1 MTDSARGSD
10 KWAKYTLDV
19 FLEEATRAVER
30 GRRVYCNI
38 LIAYPRVFDKLPQKL
53 AHYGTRK
60 NRPWTVE
67 LSKCGEEDL
76 YVVNFQHKDSDK
88 TIPFLWKVIRD
99 DKYVT
104 ILSFSLD
111 KHAEIR
117 KSLYS
122 LVGVTRGLWFAWLGS
137 YFLENLDR
145 FARKYLSED
154 AEALASLA
162 SEIDERKQQ
171 PRKVRSYPMPR
182 RRYIPLEELR
192 EVNRDNYE
200 RTGDITKYSTMR
212 YRINSKTKNIAF
224 TISVTDRS
232 KVMFEKGDFTV
243 FVSLLK
249 PMVIEV
255 RRILDVLRREYRTTE
270 EERKLFGKV
279 MTVRSPK
286 VIDTLV
292 YRRPESA
299 KKWFKE
305 IIELFGSDNEDE
317 KLVNFTLLSGNPYF
331 LSHVIDVEN
340 GSSIYLSATSDELRI
355 APAEKHPNESMM
367 AKVIDILQ
375 RRIDPT
381 ISVS

>member
-1 MTDSARGSD
+1 MTSSD
-10 KWAKYTLDV
+10 KYAKYTLDV
-19 FLEEATRAVER
+19 FLEEATRSVKR

-53 AHYGTRK
+53 EHYGTRK

-67 LSKCGEEDL
+67 LSQCGEEDL
-76 YVVNFQHKDSDK
+76 YLVNFQHKDSDK
-88 TIPFLWKVIRD
+88 AVPFLWKIIRD

-111 KHAEIR
+111 KHSEIR

-137 YFLENLDR
+137 NFLENLDR

-154 AEALASLA
+154 AEVLGSLA
-162 SEIDERKQQ
+162 SEIVERKMQ

-212 YRINSKTKNIAF
+212 YRINSKAKNIAF

-243 FVSLLK
+243 FASLLG
-249 PMVIEV
+249 PMVSEV
-255 RRILDVLRREYRTTE
+255 RRILDILRREYRTTE
-270 EERKLFGKV
+270 EERRLFGKV

-286 VIDTLV
+286 VVETLV
-292 YRRPESA
+292 YRKPESA
-299 KKWFKE
+299 KKWFRE

-355 APAEKHPNESMM
+355 APAEKHPNESTV

>member
-1 MTDSARGSD
+1 MTVSDKSAR
-10 KWAKYTLDV
+10 YTLDV
-19 FLEEATRAVER
+19 FLEEATGSMKR

-38 LIAYPRVFDKLPQKL
+38 LIAYPRVFEKLPQKL
-53 AHYGTRK
+53 AYYGTRK
-60 NRPWTVE
+60 NRPWTAK
-67 LSKCGEEDL
+67 LSRCGEEDL
-76 YVVNFQHKDSDK
+76 YLLNFQHKDSEK
-88 TIPFLWKVIRD
+88 TVPFLWKIIKD

-104 ILSFSLD
+104 ILSFSLS
-111 KHAEIR
+111 KHTEIR

-137 YFLENLDR
+137 DFLENLDR

-154 AEALASLA
+154 AEVLASLA
-162 SEIDERKQQ
+162 SEIVERRTQ

-182 RRYIPLEELR
+182 RKYIPLEELR
-192 EVNRDNYE
+192 EANRDNYE

-212 YRINSKTKNIAF
+212 YRICSKAKNIAF
-224 TISVTDRS
+224 IISLTDRS

-243 FVSLLK
+243 FASLLG
-249 PMVIEV
+249 PMVYEA
-255 RRILDVLRREYRTTE
+255 RRILDVLRREYKATE
-270 EERKLFGKV
+270 EERRLFGKV
-279 MTVRSPK
+279 MTVRSLK
-286 VIDTLV
+286 IIETLV
-292 YRRPESA
+292 YRKPQNA
-299 KKWFKE
+299 KKWFRE

-340 GSSIYLSATSDELRI
+340 GSSVYLSATSDELRI
-355 APAEKHPNESMM
+355 APAEKQPNESTI

>member
-1 MTDSARGSD
+1 MSGSD
-10 KWAKYTLDV
+10 KWTKYTLDV
-19 FLEEATRAVER
+19 FLEEANRSVER

-38 LIAYPRVFDKLPQKL
+38 LIAYPRVFDKLRRKL
-53 AHYGTRK
+53 ENYERRK

-76 YVVNFQHKDSDK
+76 YVVNFQHKVTEK
-88 TIPFLWKVIRD
+88 AIPFLWKVIRD
-99 DKYVT
+99 EKYVT

-111 KHAEIR
+111 KHTEIR

-137 YFLENLDR
+137 DFLENLDH
-145 FARKYLSED
+145 FARKYLSDD
-154 AEALASLA
+154 AEVLASLA
-162 SEIDERKQQ
+162 SEIVERKMQ

-212 YRINSKTKNIAF
+212 YRILSRAKNIAF
-224 TISVTDRS
+224 TISLTDRS
-232 KVMFEKGDFTV
+232 KIMFEKGDFTI
-243 FVSLLK
+243 FVSLLR
-249 PMVIEV
+249 PIVVET

-270 EERKLFGKV
+270 EKRELFGKAV
-279 MTVRSPK
+279 TIRSPK
-286 VIDTLV
+286 IVETLAF
-292 YRRPESA
+292 RKPENA
-299 KKWFKE
+299 KKWLKE
-305 IIELFGSDNEDE
+305 ITELFSSDNVDE

-340 GSSIYLSATSDELRI
+340 GSSVYLSATSNELRI
-355 APAEKHPNESMM
+355 APAEKHPNESTI

-375 RRIDPT
+375 RQIDPT
-381 ISVS
+381 ISVL

>member
-1 MTDSARGSD
+1 MTDSVRGSD

>member
-67 LSKCGEEDL
+67 LSQCGEEDL

-88 TIPFLWKVIRD
+88 TIPFLWKAIRD

-122 LVGVTRGLWFAWLGS
+122 LVGATRGLWFAWLGS
-137 YFLENLDR
+137 HFLENLDR

-279 MTVRSPK
+279 MTIKSPK

-355 APAEKHPNESMM
+355 APAEKHPSESTI

>member
-1 MTDSARGSD
+1 
-10 KWAKYTLDV
+10 
-19 FLEEATRAVER
+19 
-30 GRRVYCNI
+30 
-38 LIAYPRVFDKLPQKL
+38 
-53 AHYGTRK
+53 
-60 NRPWTVE
+60 
-67 LSKCGEEDL
+67 
-76 YVVNFQHKDSDK
+76 
-88 TIPFLWKVIRD
+88 
-99 DKYVT
+99 
-104 ILSFSLD
+104 
-111 KHAEIR
+111 
-117 KSLYS
+117 
-122 LVGVTRGLWFAWLGS
+122 
-137 YFLENLDR
+137 
-145 FARKYLSED
+145 
-154 AEALASLA
+154 
-162 SEIDERKQQ
+162 
-171 PRKVRSYPMPR
+171 
-182 RRYIPLEELR
+182 
-192 EVNRDNYE
+192 
-200 RTGDITKYSTMR
+200 MR

-279 MTVRSPK
+279 MTIKSPK

-355 APAEKHPNESMM
+355 APAEKHPSESTI

>member
-1 MTDSARGSD
+1 VITNSE
-10 KWAKYTLDV
+10 KWTKYTLDV
-19 FLEEATRAVER
+19 FLEEANRFVEK
-30 GRRVYCNI
+30 GGRVYCNI

-53 AHYGTRK
+53 DYYGRRK

-67 LSKCGEEDL
+67 LSHCGEEDL
-76 YVVNFQHKDSDK
+76 YVVNFKHKDTDK
-88 TIPFLWKVIRD
+88 AIPFLWKVIRD
-99 DKYVT
+99 DRYVT

-111 KHAEIR
+111 KHSEIR

-122 LVGVTRGLWFAWLGS
+122 LVGVTRGLWLAWLS
-137 YFLENLDR
+137 SDFLENLDR
-145 FARKYLSED
+145 FARKHLSED
-154 AEALASLA
+154 TEVFASLA
-162 SEIDERKQQ
+162 SEIVERKTQ
-171 PRKVRSYPMPR
+171 PRKIRSYPMPR
-182 RRYIPLEELR
+182 RRYIPLGELR

-212 YRINSKTKNIAF
+212 YRICSKVKNVAF
-224 TISVTDRS
+224 TLSITDRS
-232 KVMFEKGDFTV
+232 KVMFEKGDFII
-243 FVSLLK
+243 FVSLLQ

-270 EERKLFGKV
+270 EERELFGKI

-286 VIDTLV
+286 IIETLV
-292 YRRPESA
+292 YRRPENA
-299 KKWFKE
+299 KRWFKE
-305 IIELFGSDNEDE
+305 IIELFGSDIEDE

-355 APAEKHPNESMM
+355 APAEKYPNESTI

-375 RRIDPT
+375 RQIDPT
-381 ISVS
+381 ISVF